1 MSTQISGEPI
11 AWGRAAKWVGGLTLG
26 TAVFEIGT
34 ATFLSGVPFGTSD
47 GAVWALV
54 LWLASSI
61 AILVLWARW
70 FIYRAHRRRSARV
83 AERSE
88 MTDLAV
94 VGEPTERRSRWLNG
108 LAGGSST
115 LLPIVALLS
124 LGPAVASGED
134 VISAYVLQVDG
145 RQVIAEVARSETT
158 RGVRLSI
165 PHTYYYLRHLD
176 GTPIS
181 GRFSGPERL
190 WPVGHRLLVVES
202 RSGLVNPRVPEA
214 LDPTRPL
221 TIFVT
226 PLALQA
232 ASYALL
238 VLATLGYR
246 PDVRQTRMAPRGHL
260 RCKIE
265 MTEGPH
271 HRRGRT
277 RHERN
282 RQGKE
287 RCRGHGRQE

>member
-11 AWGRAAKWVGGLTLG
+11 AWSRAAKWVGGLTLG
-26 TAVFEIGT
+26 TAVFETGT

-47 GAVWALV
+47 GAGWAL

-94 VGEPTERRSRWLNG
+94 VGEPTQRRSRWLRLVRSG
-108 LAGGSST
+108 FT

-145 RQVIAEVARSETT
+145 HQVIAEVARSETIS
-158 RGVRLSI
+158 GGRLRI
-165 PHTYYYLRHLD
+165 PHTYYYLRQLD

-214 LDPTRPL
+214 LDLTRPL

-226 PLALQA
+226 SLALQT

-238 VLATLGYR
+238 VLAPLSYR
-246 PDVRQTRMAPRGHL
+246 PDVRQTRMARL
-260 RCKIE
+260 QRS
-265 MTEGPH
+265 
-271 HRRGRT
+271 T
-277 RHERN
+277 RH
-282 RQGKE
+282 
-287 RCRGHGRQE
+287 